1 MARHIHDC
9 TLYVFMC
16 TPWEIQGA
24 LLPLRLLRPL
34 ESLGEPCY
42 AATCWKRYIA
52 EAVEVVDEE
61 EQMMMTIRQPN
72 EGVIVFGAPLGL
84 VLKP

>member
-1 MARHIHDC
+1 MITTSWAPTPRPC
-9 TLYVFMC
+9 STLVLSMSCSNVFSFSSDV
-16 TPWEIQGA
+16 
-24 LLPLRLLRPL
+24 L
-34 ESLGEPCY
+34 EE
-42 AATCWKRYIA
+42 ATEHPYIA

-84 VLKP
+84 VLRP

>member
-1 MARHIHDC
+1 MGDPRGI
-9 TLYVFMC
+9 
-16 TPWEIQGA
+16 TPIT
-24 LLPLRLLRPL
+24 PVTPSRKLRRAMLRSDVL
-34 ESLGEPCY
+34 EE
-42 AATCWKRYIA
+42 ATEHLYIA

-84 VLKP
+84 VLRP